1 MNGLKLDRFLSIIAD
16 KSVTIDLCP
25 FILFF
30 IIIENILKREERKN
44 KNWNISENI
53 FYDYYDIYITQNV
66 WKFLKRFKY
75 LNAANSNLLFWFSD
89 SVFQV
94 EINVFREF
102 LSRNKKRKKKKED
115 CDFQNQSKRIEKEN
129 GNRNKKKKTKR
140 ILNLPFSSRVYLNW
154 LRPV

>member
-30 IIIENILKREERKN
+30 IIVENILKREERKN

-129 GNRNKKKKTKR
+129 GNRNKKKKQKG
-140 ILNLPFSSRVYLNW
+140 Y
-154 LRPV
+154 

>member
-129 GNRNKKKKTKR
+129 GNRNKKKTKR

>member
-1 MNGLKLDRFLSIIAD
+1 MNGLDRFLSIIAD

-129 GNRNKKKKTKR
+129 GNRNKKKTKR

>member
-1 MNGLKLDRFLSIIAD
+1 MNGLDRFLSIIAD
-16 KSVTIDLCP
+16 KSATIDLCP

-30 IIIENILKREERKN
+30 IIV
-44 KNWNISENI
+44 ENI

>member
-129 GNRNKKKKTKR
+129 GNRNKKKKQKG
-140 ILNLPFSSRVYLNW
+140 Y
-154 LRPV
+154 

>member
-1 MNGLKLDRFLSIIAD
+1 MNGLDRFLSIIAD
-16 KSVTIDLCP
+16 KSATIDLCP

-30 IIIENILKREERKN
+30 IIVENILKREERKN

>member
-30 IIIENILKREERKN
+30 IIIENILKTEERKN

-129 GNRNKKKKTKR
+129 GNRNKKKKQKG
-140 ILNLPFSSRVYLNW
+140 Y
-154 LRPV
+154 

>member
-1 MNGLKLDRFLSIIAD
+1 MNGLDRFLSIIAD

-30 IIIENILKREERKN
+30 IIVENILKREERKN

-129 GNRNKKKKTKR
+129 GNRNKKKTKR